1 MTNTSGDDMP
11 VCKNTVTWDSSMQK
25 RQEKILTFGETFREN
40 TFDHTGFT
48 SIGPSP
54 FFADQFS
61 SMSKITSKLKICI
74 FYGGALTP

>member
-1 MTNTSGDDMP
+1 MCLFARTQLHGIVP
-11 VCKNTVTWDSSMQK
+11 CKSVK
-25 RQEKILTFGETFREN
+25 KEILTFGETFREN
-40 TFDHTGFT
+40 TIDHTGFT
-48 SIGPSP
+48 SIGPWP